1 MSTAYHFFLVGVM
14 EELMSMHS
22 PDRQGMECM
31 LTIEDQITWSQA
43 NRGAAMVSR
52 LSESKYFYR
61 FFIFSESLCY
71 MSSQLVTL

>member
-1 MSTAYHFFLVGVM
+1 MARGFRECQLQIISSLFGNGGVNVK
-14 EELMSMHS
+14 LRLHG

-52 LSESKYFYR
+52 LSESKYF
-61 FFIFSESLCY
+61 
-71 MSSQLVTL
+71 